1 MVIHRRVM
9 GELAVS
15 RAFGDRAFK
24 MGIKAILREGSEE
37 LARDQG
43 CVEEDLQDSCQDAD
57 ENEKEGAPPEAP
69 DAAAPMAAG
78 SPWAGIDDAS
88 QGGEDPSIADRS
100 QLTMRRDSGRSL
112 LRPPADAAPPAPSPS
127 TLAPL
132 LPPPPPA
139 AAPSPPVTAQTPAPV
154 TDPEEA
160 LIVAC
165 PEMISCRIT
174 PEDEFVLL
182 ACDGLFDVFSS
193 DEVVQIVRR
202 EMCEHGDTQRVCET
216 LTRKAIDER
225 YSRDNVSVVLVVL
238 KKFW

>member
-1 MVIHRRVM
+1 
-9 GELAVS
+9 
-15 RAFGDRAFK
+15 
-24 MGIKAILREGSEE
+24 
-37 LARDQG
+37 
-43 CVEEDLQDSCQDAD
+43 
-57 ENEKEGAPPEAP
+57 
-69 DAAAPMAAG
+69 MAAG

-193 DEVVQIVRR
+193 DEVCFLCVVCVR
-202 EMCEHGDTQRVCET
+202 
-216 LTRKAIDER
+216 LIAKKAANR
-225 YSRDNVSVVLVVL
+225 PMSRFLCNLHVVLQ
-238 KKFW
+238 FGGGGGRGDQ